1 MGPQGKQTP
10 SIGVLLSWVAG
21 FICSKFL
28 PLSLPQAIELSVR
41 LVPVGTQ

>member
-1 MGPQGKQTP
+1 MGLQGKQTP

-28 PLSLPQAIELSVR
+28 HLSIPRAIDLSVR
-41 LVPVGTQ
+41 LVAVGTQ